1 MRLMAVLP
9 AMTGVTSV
17 TREGGSKRDAQ
28 GAVLDGDGAT
38 VAGVQNGERNY
49 AKLTTITLRSERAG
63 WFMVV
68 YLSLCGAVNHNV
80 A

>member
-1 MRLMAVLP
+1 M
-9 AMTGVTSV
+9 
-17 TREGGSKRDAQ
+17 
-28 GAVLDGDGAT
+28 DGDGAT
-38 VAGVQNGERNY
+38 VAGVQNGKRNY
-49 AKLTTITLRSERAG
+49 AKLTTITLPSKRAG